1 MKHVSISDAKTQ
13 LTKLLPAVE
22 AGERVVITRHGKPV
36 AELVPHAPKT
46 GGLDLDRVPEL
57 RKQMGM
63 SEGRIEIPDD
73 FDDPLPDEFWNFD
86 NPNDPLNWKDGEG
99 DG

>member
-36 AELVPHAPKT
+36 AEIVPHTPKK

-57 RKQMGM
+57 IKQMGL
-63 SEGRIEIPDD
+63 SGKPIDIPAD

-86 NPNDPLNWKDGEG
+86 NPNDPLNWPSGSDGE
-99 DG
+99 